1 MKRMRSAANGAVII
15 NKAAKRPVDKKVIT
29 VAKTAIGTTAVTTT
43 LFTAAA
49 PCTLNG
55 LIFSCGSGAVSGPLY
70 WFVIRVDEGDTTNAV
85 SVTDGNA
92 SYTPESDI
100 LMSGVFPVNT
110 ASSPP
115 TNLATTHAKRKL
127 MIGDRII
134 FVARTASSTANF
146 DGICTMFFKY

>member
-1 MKRMRSAANGAVII
+1 MKRMRSASNGAVII

-29 VAKTAIGTTAVTTT
+29 VAKSGITTTAVTTT

-55 LIFSCGSGAVSGPLY
+55 LIFSCGASPSGPLY
-70 WFVIRVDEGDTTNAV
+70 WFVIRVDEGDTTNAI

-100 LMSGVFPVNT
+100 LLSGVFPVNAT
-110 ASSPP
+110 VSTPI
-115 TNLATTHAKRKL
+115 NLATTHAKRKL

-134 FVARTASSTANF
+134 FVARTSTSTANF